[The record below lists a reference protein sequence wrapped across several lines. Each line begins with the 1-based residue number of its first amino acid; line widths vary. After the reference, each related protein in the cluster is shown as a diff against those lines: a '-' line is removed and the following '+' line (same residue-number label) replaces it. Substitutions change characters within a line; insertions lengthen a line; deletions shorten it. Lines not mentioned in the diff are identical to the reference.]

1 MNSAPSAERRFSRT
15 RTLLFGTL
23 TMGTVDILW
32 AIGNSALNGK
42 GAIWTFQTIAGGI
55 LHRAAYDGGVAT
67 AFLGMFLHYSIAAS
81 WVTLFY
87 LLSRKFPVLVERPWI
102 CGPLYGLGVYF
113 FMYDVVLPL
122 AKWGGGFH
130 PGIGMAK
137 AIFIHLFGVGLVTA
151 LVVRRGPAPVVRQGP

>member
-1 MNSAPSAERRFSRT
+1 MNSAPSAERPFSRT
-15 RTLLFGTL
+15 RTLVLGTL
-23 TMGTVDILW
+23 AMGTVDILW

-42 GAIWTFQTIAGGI
+42 GPVWTFQTIAGGI
-55 LHRAAYDGGVAT
+55 LHRATYDAGLAS
-67 AFLGMFLHYSIAAS
+67 AFLGMFLHYFIAGT

-87 LLSRKFPVLVERPWI
+87 LLSRKFPVLVEKPLVA
-102 CGPLYGLGVYF
+102 GPLYGLGVYF

-130 PGIGMAK
+130 PGVAMAK

-151 LVVRRGPAPVVRQGP
+151 LVVRKGPVPARHPA